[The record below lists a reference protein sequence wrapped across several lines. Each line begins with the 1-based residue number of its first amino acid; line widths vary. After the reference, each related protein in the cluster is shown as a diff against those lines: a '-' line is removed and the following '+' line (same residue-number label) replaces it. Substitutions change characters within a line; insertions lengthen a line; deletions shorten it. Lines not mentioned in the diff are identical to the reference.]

1 MNKTYM
7 LASCTNVAKAIIELL
22 ICCIFIWLIVPQ
34 LLVYL
39 VSWRRGVIATFG
51 FELTSLLLCI
61 RHGIRQELHPIHTI
75 N

>member
-34 LLVYL
+34 LLV
-39 VSWRRGVIATFG
+39 
-51 FELTSLLLCI
+51 
-61 RHGIRQELHPIHTI
+61 
-75 N
+75 